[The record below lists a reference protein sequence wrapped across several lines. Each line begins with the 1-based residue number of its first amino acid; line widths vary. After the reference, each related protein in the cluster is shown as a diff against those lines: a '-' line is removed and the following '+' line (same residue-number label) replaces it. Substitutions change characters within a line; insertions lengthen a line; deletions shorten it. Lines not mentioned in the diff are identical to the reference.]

1 MNKEQ
6 ITDALRAF
14 LRQRPGLE
22 WANYGSTASY
32 RAESRSITRDLRH
45 AMELLRAVELRSIP
59 ADAMLG
65 KHGRLTVGPRIDWCT
80 GQYWPVEYRAG
91 VARYLASLLWDHW
104 RDRCGCSTVEKIR
117 AEASRSLSRVV
128 VARFFR

>member
-32 RAESRSITRDLRH
+32 RADSRSITRDLRD
-45 AMELLRAVELRSIP
+45 ALELLRAVELRSIP
-59 ADAMLG
+59 AESMLG
-65 KHGRLTVGPRIDWCT
+65 THGRLTVGPRIDWCT

-91 VARYLASLLWDHW
+91 VARYLAGLLWDHW

-117 AEASRSLSRVV
+117 AEASRSLSRAV